1 MIDFIEELTYQV
13 WPKSLNFFIQK
24 PLKFLSSSKFDRTI
38 DISFLFENLRY
49 ICQLVKV
56 DPILE
61 DNNFFGN
68 NIVLRH
74 YGFL

>member
-24 PLKFLSSSKFDRTI
+24 PLKFLSSSDFGRTI

-49 ICQLVKV
+49 IC
-56 DPILE
+56 
-61 DNNFFGN
+61 
-68 NIVLRH
+68 
-74 YGFL
+74 